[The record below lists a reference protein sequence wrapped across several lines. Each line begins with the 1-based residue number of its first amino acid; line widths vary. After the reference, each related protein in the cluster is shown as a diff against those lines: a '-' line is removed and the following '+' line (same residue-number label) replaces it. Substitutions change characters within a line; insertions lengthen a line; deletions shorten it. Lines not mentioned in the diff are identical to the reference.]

1 MRNNAYIKNIAYA
14 TNTINNI
21 FTKFII
27 NLFCYSIVFFIIL
40 ALLAFSPLSL
50 PFRKLPT
57 GKPRRGLLNERYTD
71 EKAKKGYDVIIIGSG
86 MGGLSCAA
94 SLSRFGLTVLV
105 LEQHDVAGGGPHTF
119 HIDGKTAYEFA
130 SG

>member
-1 MRNNAYIKNIAYA
+1 MSTTIVTKFTTIAILLFSIAYA

-21 FTKFII
+21 FTKFVI
-27 NLFCYSIVFFIIL
+27 NLFCYSIIFVIIL

-86 MGGLSCAA
+86 LWADC
-94 SLSRFGLTVLV
+94 LV
-105 LEQHDVAGGGPHTF
+105 LQVYLDLV
-119 HIDGKTAYEFA
+119 
-130 SG
+130 

>member
-1 MRNNAYIKNIAYA
+1 M
-14 TNTINNI
+14 
-21 FTKFII
+21 
-27 NLFCYSIVFFIIL
+27 
-40 ALLAFSPLSL
+40 

-105 LEQHDVAGGGPHTF
+105 LEQHDVAGGGTHTF
-119 HIDGKTAYEFA
+119 HIDGKTVFQSLRRFQYGVQFWRTPGVSAYKLRPRSILPRIQSELA
-130 SG
+130 LRRTKTKGSRG